1 MMKDKIKNPIFW
13 LGLISIIFASA
24 GVDFNT
30 LTSWQLLLDAVFGI
44 VQNPVAIV
52 AVIGAVVAVWNDNST
67 SGLDRIRIA
76 PIKEQEP
83 EDPAE
88 LVKGIPGVCW
98 SKSNSKFKAYIKID
112 GKQTHLG
119 YFDDLDSAIK
129 ARKQAEELLKGDE

>member
-30 LTSWQLLLDAVFGI
+30 LTSWQLFGEALFSI

-52 AVIGAVVAVWNDNST
+52 AVIGAVIAVFNDNST

-83 EDPAE
+83 EDPQE
-88 LVKGIPGVCW
+88 RVKNIPGVCYI
-98 SKSNSKFKAYIKID
+98 KSSGKFKAYIKID

>member
-1 MMKDKIKNPIFW
+1 MKDKIKNPIYW
-13 LGLISIIFASA
+13 LGLVSIIFASA
-24 GVDFNT
+24 NIDFNT